1 MAITT
6 ARTVNG
12 MRRQRVTAGSG
23 HCRRVGTTHRV
34 PEVDPLE
41 VLKNQLLAEQMMVV
55 RDSDLAAR
63 LRRAADESASIAW
76 ATAYPLLALPELLRE
91 KTAQAHAQFEQQRR
105 IQSRG
110 RVTMQF
116 AA

>member
-1 MAITT
+1 
-6 ARTVNG
+6 
-12 MRRQRVTAGSG
+12 MRRQRVAAEGC
-23 HCRRVGTTHRV
+23 HCRRAGTTHRV

-41 VLKNQLLAEQMMVV
+41 VLKNQLLAEQMMAV

-76 ATAYPLLALPELLRE
+76 ATAFPLLTLPELLRE

-110 RVTMQF
+110 RVTVQF